1 MIGRRRPILEDAA
14 VTGVTP
20 AKRLLVNL
28 FMVAVLAYFM
38 LPLVWVLIASTKSNG
53 DLFTTF
59 GLWFGKTFELFDN
72 IGDLFSKDGGIFSRW
87 LLNTAYYA
95 GFSALG
101 AAVTSAMAGYAL
113 SKYRFRGRGLILAI
127 TLGAIIV
134 PPQTL
139 VLPTFLMLSKI
150 DLAGSTWSVILP
162 MMVNPIGV
170 FLMKVYA
177 DSAVPDELIEAA
189 RVDGAGDLRIFWT
202 IAFRLLLPGVI
213 TVFLLTF
220 VANWNNFFLPLV
232 MLTNDHLY
240 PVTVG
245 LANWNKL
252 AAAGLEV
259 SYSTV
264 VTGALISIIPVMAVF
279 VIMQRYW
286 QSGLTA
292 GGVK

>member
-279 VIMQRYW
+279 VVMQRYW